1 MMNRVQSFQ
10 LAHARQLLSS
20 GPRISVGDGSA
31 RSRLCSGGMGP
42 STVALS
48 GVVATV
54 EPPDASVHGR
64 ESGRFCT
71 GLSPRGS
78 S

>member
-1 MMNRVQSFQ
+1 MNRVQSFQ

-31 RSRLCSGGMGP
+31 RSRIWSGGTGP
-42 STVALS
+42 STAALADA
-48 GVVATV
+48 VVTV
-54 EPPDASVHGR
+54 ELPDASVHGR
-64 ESGRFCT
+64 ESGRFCA